1 MLVPQRRWSDNSG
14 GALVDPAD
22 CCWGPAGRNLPSPTA
37 LAAPR
42 QRLRIGPLRCPSKE
56 AEITDFGLFIGF
68 GPPIRGRERQ
78 ALAVFN
84 EAMQYWTRLQQQ
96 GEIESFES
104 VFLEPHGGDLS
115 GFTLV
120 RGDRDKLAS
129 IRTSDE
135 FARLTIRAGLITEGF
150 GVVGATLG
158 ERIGTLM
165 GVYNEQM
172 DELT

>member
-1 MLVPQRRWSDNSG
+1 MVRLAGTCRHAPHWPRPA
-14 GALVDPAD
+14 GALESA
-22 CCWGPAGRNLPSPTA
+22 A
-37 LAAPR
+37 LR
-42 QRLRIGPLRCPSKE
+42 WPSKE
-56 AEITDFGLFIGF
+56 AEMADFGLFIGF

-78 ALAVFN
+78 AIAVFN

>member
-1 MLVPQRRWSDNSG
+1 M
-14 GALVDPAD
+14 A
-22 CCWGPAGRNLPSPTA
+22 
-37 LAAPR
+37 
-42 QRLRIGPLRCPSKE
+42 
-56 AEITDFGLFIGF
+56 DFGLFIGF
-68 GPPIRGRERQ
+68 RPPIRGRERQ

-84 EAMQYWTRLQQQ
+84 EAMEYWAGLQQQ

-104 VFLEPHGGDLS
+104 VFLEAHGGDLS

-150 GVVGATLG
+150 GVVGAVLG

-165 GVYNEQM
+165 GVYNEQLE
-172 DELT
+172 ELT